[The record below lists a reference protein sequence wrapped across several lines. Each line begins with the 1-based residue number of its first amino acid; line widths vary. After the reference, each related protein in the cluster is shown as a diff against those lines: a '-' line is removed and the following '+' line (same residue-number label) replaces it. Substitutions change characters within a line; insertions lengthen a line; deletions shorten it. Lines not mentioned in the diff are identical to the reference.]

1 MGSEQDTAKLTIG
14 LSVVLR
20 RLRSRLREEAGAT
33 STGLTLSQLALI
45 ARLDDGGPAT
55 AASLAVSQHVSQ
67 QAVAQS
73 LALLKSAGLVA
84 VTPHPTDGRKQ
95 LIDLTPTGRAL
106 YRRLEESRETWLARA
121 IDAVMSP
128 QDREVLAAA
137 VELMNRLADA
147 DLSPELDIK

>member
-1 MGSEQDTAKLTIG
+1 M
-14 LSVVLR
+14 
-20 RLRSRLREEAGAT
+20 
-33 STGLTLSQLALI
+33 
-45 ARLDDGGPAT
+45 
-55 AASLAVSQHVSQ
+55 SQ

-95 LIDLTPTGRAL
+95 LIDLTPTGAGAVPAPGGV
-106 YRRLEESRETWLARA
+106 ARDMVGAA